1 MWIFPIRVSDMDIFY
16 PVKYVFMIF
25 YRTIDMGGWGSNAKQ
40 CLYLVVSLMTDGPLF
55 SFYLYV
61 VQV

>member
-1 MWIFPIRVSDMDIFY
+1 MDTFHL
-16 PVKYVFMIF
+16 VKYVFMIF
-25 YRTIDMGGWGSNAKQ
+25 YRAMDLGGWGSNAKQ

-55 SFYLYV
+55 SFYFYV

>member
-1 MWIFPIRVSDMDIFY
+1 MDTFH

-55 SFYLYV
+55 SLYLCV

>member
-1 MWIFPIRVSDMDIFY
+1 MDTFY
-16 PVKYVFMIF
+16 PVKYVFIIF
-25 YRTIDMGGWGSNAKQ
+25 YRAMDLGGWGSNAKQ

-55 SFYLYV
+55 SLYLCV